1 MFTYFVIF
9 RAIPESASETKC
21 NSKRSRK
28 NARGKK
34 LERICIKG
42 ISLIAEGGRASLSF
56 ILRKMRGKWERRHNP
71 FPRGIPLSRRP

>member
-9 RAIPESASETKC
+9 RAIPESTSETKC

-42 ISLIAEGGRASLSF
+42 ISLNSGGRQSLPLLYF
-56 ILRKMRGKWERRHNP
+56 AENAGKVGTP
-71 FPRGIPLSRRP
+71 S